1 MDPLTIIT
9 FCGGAYLLNKL
20 FGDDTTE
27 EKPPQKEHPYK
38 ENNKLPSTDKKS
50 ETKEKNTKDI
60 LLLTKSAKNGGLCVA
75 GIDIQNK
82 QWIRLV
88 SSDTKSDGALSKQ
101 FMQKDRNGYPIF
113 FSQQIAGY
121 RISFPKVVRVWLRQA
136 CPNPVQKE
144 NFLIDETEKFYFL
157 RKTALDEIQKYTDN
171 DQFIY
176 GNTSSFVEEHE
187 LSFNGASL
195 KMFCVEN
202 LQIYRITDVAGKH
215 HSRASFCYNNLKY
228 LDIRVT
234 DGDFFEIENATF
246 SKALIVVSLPHESF
260 KGKYYKFIAKIFP
273 LSE

>member
-20 FGDDTTE
+20 FGDDSNE
-27 EKPPQKEHPYK
+27 EKRPQKEHPYT
-38 ENNKLPSTDKKS
+38 ENHKLPSTDKKS
-50 ETKEKNTKDI
+50 ETKEENTKDI

-75 GIDIQNK
+75 GIDIQTK

-88 SSDTKSDGALSKQ
+88 SSDTESDGAISKQ

-113 FSQQIAGY
+113 FSKTIAGH
-121 RISFPKVVRVWLRQA
+121 RISFPKVVRVWLKQA
-136 CPNPVQKE
+136 CPNSAQKE

-157 RKTALDEIQKYTDN
+157 RKTDLDEIQKYTDN

-176 GNTSSFVEEHE
+176 GNTSSFVEENE
-187 LSFNGASL
+187 LSFNGSSL
-195 KMFCVEN
+195 KMFSVEN
-202 LQIYRITDVAGKH
+202 LRIYRKTDAAGKH

-234 DGDFFEIENATF
+234 DGDFFEIDDATF
-246 SKALIVVSLPHESF
+246 SKALIVVSLPHETF
-260 KGKYYKFIAKIFP
+260 NGKYYKFIAKIFP
-273 LSE
+273 LSA